1 MQNSR
6 YSMLVCALL
15 ACAAGHA
22 QSVGQSQIGEDVE
35 RQLPA
40 DQPFSKWV
48 RDLDQIETD
57 AGDQIE
63 KQMVTRDGFETVKL
77 RNVIPPVRFDSGIAR
92 IPENHVELLREALDK
107 LRDRRNVR
115 LHLVGHAD
123 DQRLSGVLAQT
134 FGDNAGLSRERAGEV
149 AEHLQK
155 ALFLPPDAVSYEWA
169 GDTKPVA
176 SNATAKGRALN
187 RRVEVEVWYDEPSVR
202 LAEEEVLVQ
211 ANVKQVKVCRVETLC
226 KMRFKE
232 GQTRRARLKNLVPAL
247 HYVDETTEVPADFI
261 AQVHKALDN
270 LNGKQ
275 NVVVKLIGY
284 TEDAPLS
291 ERNQRIYG
299 DALALSKARAH
310 RVALVVQEA
319 LKLPDA
325 VITSEGRGAT
335 LPLGPNDTAQ
345 GRAMNRR
352 VEVQFWHDDPLQDL
366 PEEPQM
372 CPDENSDEVV
382 TRVYD
387 PPWGTIAPL
396 QLENGRA
403 IIPPGYAESLRRA
416 MSDISA
422 RNHVRLRFVG
432 YTGNQTLDRRTASV
446 YGDDIGLSAA
456 RAQRAMETLREQ
468 MQLAPEKA
476 EHEGRGYV
484 QSPDVVNRGFTQGT
498 DSYVVVQVVYDE
510 PAVRDDYEGVDI
522 TRLARELTPK
532 SQYGLNLM
540 HISVDGKPIDDP
552 DRSSADVQRCTDVAL
567 EKANV
572 QFQFDN
578 LKSRPRL
585 GVSAAPQVVTVQQT
599 GNEPPVAD
607 PVYFKMYTNYSTF
620 IRGAEVRI
628 FGADESVLG
637 TPRAILHVDG
647 NGIAEWRPDVQ
658 FVPATGLELK
668 YVLRAVGDNG
678 RFDDTNAQSLWI
690 LREEREATP
699 VPSPAPEDPTK
710 DPAQQTEGPEQ
721 LAAVESAPRPDAQL
735 LASYGENG
743 LALQNIR
750 LSSGTVTVRGN
761 GIPEG
766 HTVWVAGRQ
775 VPVDP
780 RGNFIAEEIFPTG
793 THTVEVAVLDPDGN
807 GNLYLRDLEFPDLDR
822 FFVGMAD
829 VTVSNSHTTGDA
841 KLLQGEN
848 APYDY
853 DSSLD
858 GRLAF
863 YGTQKFGDH
872 WRVTASAD
880 TREGPV
886 KDLFS
891 NFLDKSP
898 DSLFRRID
906 PDNHYPT
913 FGDDGLVE
921 EAAPTLGKLY
931 VKVSKGD
938 NHALWGNF
946 NTNYADN
953 ELAQV
958 DRGLYGANAH
968 WQSDAITSFG
978 EQRVSVDA
986 FAAQPGTVAGRDEF
1000 RGTGGSLYFLHNQD
1014 ILTGSERVR
1023 IELRDKDSG
1032 LVTGVVNLRPS
1043 IDYDADYLQGR
1054 ILLSEPLSS
1063 TGDDNLLVRSGG
1075 VSGEE
1080 AYLVVRYEYSPGFN
1094 EIKTL
1099 TQGGEG
1105 HYWLNDYIKV
1115 GLTGNTSDEG
1125 TGNGLLGADLTLRKS
1140 ADSWLKVQSA
1150 KSEGLVSSSLYSDDG
1165 GYGFAGSDPLAFD
1178 DAEARGYRADLSV
1191 GFGDFFDKGRGRLAL
1206 YSQSMDGGY
1215 SAPGFST
1222 LTDLEHYGGTIR
1234 MPIGEHLNVSAKAD
1248 RRIQDLGLQTSSQEL
1263 DVRYQLTPHWSVGTG
1278 VRKDERE
1285 DFSPVVPLTQQ
1296 VGERTDAIVNLGF
1309 DSRTDWRAYAFVQD
1323 TVSRTESREDNGRFG
1338 VGSSY
1343 RFGKQLRLDAEVSD
1357 GDLGA
1362 GGKIGT
1368 SYLLSDRTNLY
1379 LNYALENERADN
1391 GLEGRRG
1398 NLISGVKRR
1407 LSDSS
1412 SVYLEERY
1420 QDTDMMSGLTHAAGV
1435 SLTARDRWNFGA
1447 NSEIGTLIDSM
1458 TGAKTERQ
1466 AGGIRVG
1473 YAFDQL
1479 QVSSGVEYR
1488 TDDAQLPDATDTQR
1502 ETWLFRSN
1510 FKYQRSDDWR
1520 VVGKFNQSTSAS
1532 SQGQFYDGGYTEA
1545 VIGYG
1550 FRPIFS
1556 DRLDMLA
1563 KYTYFYN
1570 LPTTGQTTLQSL
1582 AAQYIQKSNI
1592 ASLDVTYDLTSRL
1605 TLGGKYAYRVGQMSL
1620 SREQPE
1626 FFDNTAKLYIV
1637 RADYRIGENWEGMIE
1652 ARMLDLPD
1660 FSDRRGGALIGIY
1673 RYVGEHVK
1681 AGVGYNLTDFSE
1693 DLTDLSFRHRGVFM
1707 NVVGSM

>member
-1 MQNSR
+1 MIRMQNSR
-6 YSMLVCALL
+6 YSLLACALL

-22 QSVGQSQIGEDVE
+22 QSVGQSQIGEDFE

-40 DQPFSKWV
+40 DQPYSKWV
-48 RDLDQIETD
+48 RDLNQIETD
-57 AGDQIE
+57 AGDRIE
-63 KQMVTRDGFETVKL
+63 KQMVAREGFETVKL
-77 RNVIPPVRFDSGIAR
+77 RNVIPSVRFDSGIAR
-92 IPENHVELLREALDK
+92 IPEKHVDMLRQALDK

-123 DQRLSGVLAQT
+123 DQRLSGALAQT

-149 AEHLQK
+149 AEYLQK
-155 ALFLPPDAVSYEWA
+155 ALLLRPDAVSYEWA
-169 GDTKPVA
+169 GDTKPIA
-176 SNATAKGRALN
+176 SNATAQGRALN
-187 RRVEVEVWYDEPSVR
+187 RRVEVEVWYDEPKVHV
-202 LAEEEVLVQ
+202 AEEEVLVQ

-232 GQTRRARLKNLVPAL
+232 GQTRRTRLKNLVPAL
-247 HYVDETTEVPADFI
+247 HYVDENTEVPADFI
-261 AQVHKALDN
+261 EHVHKALDN
-270 LNGKQ
+270 LKGKQ

-284 TEDAPLS
+284 TDDAPLS

-299 DALALSKARAH
+299 DALALTKARAH

-325 VITSEGRGAT
+325 AITSEGRGTT
-335 LPLGPNDTAQ
+335 LPLGSNDTAQ

-352 VEVQFWHDDPLQDL
+352 VEVQFWHDDPLQEL

-403 IIPPGYAESLRRA
+403 IIPPGYTESLRRA
-416 MSDISA
+416 MADISA

-456 RAQRAMETLREQ
+456 RAQRAKETIREQ

-484 QSPDVVNRGFTQGT
+484 QSPDVVNRGFTQGEDT
-498 DSYVVVQVVYDE
+498 YVVVQVVYDE
-510 PAVRDDYEGVDI
+510 LAVRDDYEGVDI
-522 TRLARELTPK
+522 TRLTRELTPK

-585 GVSAAPQVVTVQQT
+585 GVTAAPQVVTVQQA

-628 FGADESVLG
+628 FDADESVLG
-637 TPRAILHVDG
+637 TPRAVLHVDA

-658 FVPATGLELK
+658 YVPATGLELK

-699 VPSPAPEDPTK
+699 VPSPAPKDPAI

-721 LAAVESAPRPDAQL
+721 LAAADVMGMTTNIESGASAGALVPTEEASGVTTWFGSEPDNFPLPVESAPRPDAQL

-793 THTVEVAVLDPDGN
+793 THTVEVAVLDSNGN
-807 GNLYLRDLEFPDLDR
+807 GNLYLRDLEFRESDR

-829 VTVSNSHTTGDA
+829 VTVSKSHTTGDA

-913 FGDDGLVE
+913 FGDDGIVE
-921 EAAPTLGKLY
+921 EVAPTLGKLY

-946 NTNYADN
+946 KTNYADN

-1023 IELRDKDSG
+1023 IEMRDKDSG
-1032 LVTGVVNLRPS
+1032 LVNGVVNLRPS
-1043 IDYDADYLQGR
+1043 IDYDVDYLQGR
-1054 ILLSEPLSS
+1054 VLLSEPLSS

-1099 TQGGEG
+1099 TRGGEG
-1105 HYWLNDYIKV
+1105 HFWLNDYVKV

-1165 GYGFAGSDPLAFD
+1165 GYGFAGSDPLAFN
-1178 DAEARGYRADLSV
+1178 DAEERGYRADLSV

-1206 YSQSMDGGY
+1206 YSQSLGGGY

-1234 MPIGEHLNVSAKAD
+1234 MPIGEHLNVTAKAD
-1248 RRIQDLGLQTSSQEL
+1248 RKIQDLGLQTSAQEL

-1296 VGERTDAIVNLGF
+1296 VGERTDAIVNVGF

-1343 RFGKQLRLDAEVSD
+1343 RFGKQLRLDAEVSG
-1357 GDLGA
+1357 GDLGP

-1368 SYLLSDRTNLY
+1368 SYLLSDSTNLY

-1435 SLTARDRWNFGA
+1435 SLTARRSLELRGQYGNRYAHRQHDRRKNGA
-1447 NSEIGTLIDSM
+1447 PGRRYTRRLRVRLDA
-1458 TGAKTERQ
+1458 GLERR
-1466 AGGIRVG
+1466 RVSVRRC
-1473 YAFDQL
+1473 AIARCHIHPAQDVAVPEQL
-1479 QVSSGVEYR
+1479 QVSALGGLARGRQVQSCDEREFAGAVLRWRLHRRRDRLWLSPDFQRPPRCAREVHVLLQR
-1488 TDDAQLPDATDTQR
+1488 PDDRADDATEPRRAVHPEEQHCLARRHLRPDEPLDARRQVRIPRGADEPLPRAARVLRQHGDALHRARRLPDR
-1502 ETWLFRSN
+1502 GE
-1510 FKYQRSDDWR
+1510 
-1520 VVGKFNQSTSAS
+1520 
-1532 SQGQFYDGGYTEA
+1532 
-1545 VIGYG
+1545 
-1550 FRPIFS
+1550 
-1556 DRLDMLA
+1556 
-1563 KYTYFYN
+1563 
-1570 LPTTGQTTLQSL
+1570 
-1582 AAQYIQKSNI
+1582 
-1592 ASLDVTYDLTSRL
+1592 
-1605 TLGGKYAYRVGQMSL
+1605 LGGHDRG
-1620 SREQPE
+1620 PH
-1626 FFDNTAKLYIV
+1626 
-1637 RADYRIGENWEGMIE
+1637 
-1652 ARMLDLPD
+1652 ARP
-1660 FSDRRGGALIGIY
+1660 A
-1673 RYVGEHVK
+1673 
-1681 AGVGYNLTDFSE
+1681 
-1693 DLTDLSFRHRGVFM
+1693 
-1707 NVVGSM
+1707 